1 MGPIPLDMAYRALS
15 SKKKKTENVGHD
27 AIIIGDG
34 YHAKGVG
41 LPKTAK
47 Y

>member
-15 SKKKKTENVGHD
+15 SKKKKTVNVGHD

-34 YHAKGVG
+34 YRQGGWFAQNS
-41 LPKTAK
+41 
-47 Y
+47 